1 MKIKKELIKREIG
14 GETIL
19 VPVGKTV
26 YDSKGLFVINELGT
40 FIWEMLPKAETE
52 GDILNAI
59 LSEYDVSEAEA
70 KKDLEEF
77 LNTLRKMEII

>member
-52 GDILNAI
+52 EDILNAI
-59 LSEYDVSEAEA
+59 LSEYDVSEDEA

-77 LNTLRKMEII
+77 LDTLRKMEII

>member
-40 FIWEMLPKAETE
+40 FIWEMLPKAGTE
-52 GDILNAI
+52 EDILNAI
-59 LSEYDVSEAEA
+59 LSEYDVSEDEA

-77 LNTLRKMEII
+77 LDTLRKMEII

>member
-52 GDILNAI
+52 EDILNAI

-77 LNTLRKMEII
+77 LDTLRKMEII

>member
-26 YDSKGLFVINELGT
+26 YDSKGLFVINELGA
-40 FIWEMLPKAETE
+40 FIWNLLPEADDEE
-52 GDILNAI
+52 VILKAI
-59 LSEYDVSEAEA
+59 LEEYDVSEQEA

-77 LNTLRKMEII
+77 LNTLKEMNII

>member
-40 FIWEMLPKAETE
+40 FIWEKLPSAEKE
-52 GDILNAI
+52 EDILNAI
-59 LSEYDVSEAEA
+59 LS
-70 KKDLEEF
+70 
-77 LNTLRKMEII
+77 

>member
-40 FIWEMLPKAETE
+40 FIWEKLPSAEKE
-52 GDILNAI
+52 EDILNAI
-59 LSEYDVSEAEA
+59 LSEYDVSEEEA
-70 KKDLEEF
+70 KKDLAEF
-77 LNTLRKMEII
+77 LNTLKEMDII